1 MLVDLAEF
9 TKEEPSAR
17 LSVRERRLLSAWAT
31 AAASHGLSYVE
42 VIDWHIDGDEGRD
55 LIRVIDARLDGP
67 IVIYR
72 PLRGRRFL
80 VIEPTTPPIRRGAF
94 DTLREALNAVRPV
107 LPRFPG

>member
-1 MLVDLAEF
+1 MLVDFAAF
-9 TKEEPSAR
+9 AKEEPSAR

-31 AAASHGLSYVE
+31 AAAAHGLSYVE
-42 VIDWHIDGDEGRD
+42 VVDWHIDGDEGRD
-55 LIRVIDARLDGP
+55 LIRIIDDGSPNP

-80 VIEPTTPPIRRGAF
+80 VIEPTTPPVRRGAF

-107 LPRFPG
+107 LPRFPD